1 MFVRAGVLNLKT
13 LGSTER
19 KIIETIEHPDYRA
32 PRVYFDVAICIL
44 DKVGIL
50 KEDFFKVKMINND
63 KSL

>member
-1 MFVRAGVLNLKT
+1 MFVKAGVLNLKT

-50 KEDFFKVKMINND
+50 KEDFFK
-63 KSL
+63 